1 MTSETTKD
9 LVLKALNGETPD
21 GHYDDLMVA
30 GTRVAYTEL
39 TVRFCRWSYMLCV
52 MPWSTPS

>member
-1 MTSETTKD
+1 MTSEATKE

-21 GHYDDLMVA
+21 GHYDDIMVA

-39 TVRFCRWSYMLCV
+39 TVRLLRRSH
-52 MPWSTPS
+52 MPFP